1 MGAEL
6 LLGVCDNINEIK
18 MKVEKLKSA
27 LKKLLVEMAKV
38 STDKGLLSYESEKE
52 LPEVGENI
60 YLVDQEGNEEVAA
73 DGEYRT
79 DEKMVIVVKDGKVE
93 EIRAEE
99 EKPAEEPVEM
109 PVDEKL
115 EVVEPVEPAP
125 VDEKINSIPE
135 PEKNPLE
142 EKITAL
148 EARLAA
154 IEARLAALEAEPAVD
169 SAEETFKRVNSF
181 KKTGDEK
188 LDRLNAILTAKPKY

>member
-1 MGAEL
+1 
-6 LLGVCDNINEIK
+6 

-52 LPEVGENI
+52 LPEIGENI

-79 DEKMVIVVKDGKVE
+79 DDKMVIVVKDGKVE

-99 EKPAEEPVEM
+99 EKPAEEPVEK
-109 PVDEKL
+109 PVEENL
-115 EVVEPVEPAP
+115 EVVEPVEPVP
-125 VDEKINSIPE
+125 VDEKIDSIPE

-154 IEARLAALEAEPAVD
+154 IEARLAALEAEPAVP

>member
-1 MGAEL
+1 
-6 LLGVCDNINEIK
+6 

-109 PVDEKL
+109 PVVEKL

-169 SAEETFKRVNSF
+169 SAEETFKKVNSF

>member
-1 MGAEL
+1 
-6 LLGVCDNINEIK
+6 

-52 LPEVGENI
+52 LPEIGENV

-79 DEKMVIVVKDGKVE
+79 DDKMVIVVKDGKVE

-125 VDEKINSIPE
+125 VDEKIDSIPE

-154 IEARLAALEAEPAVD
+154 IEARLAALEAEPAVP

>member
-1 MGAEL
+1 
-6 LLGVCDNINEIK
+6 

-79 DEKMVIVVKDGKVE
+79 DDKMVIVVKDGKVE
-93 EIRAEE
+93 EIRAEKEE
-99 EKPAEEPVEM
+99 EKPVEEPMEK
-109 PVDEKL
+109 PVAEKL

-125 VDEKINSIPE
+125 VDENINSIPE

-154 IEARLAALEAEPAVD
+154 IEARLAALEAEPAVP

>member
-1 MGAEL
+1 
-6 LLGVCDNINEIK
+6 

-79 DEKMVIVVKDGKVE
+79 DDKMVIVVKDGKVE

-125 VDEKINSIPE
+125 VDENINSIPE
-135 PEKNPLE
+135 REKNPLE

-169 SAEETFKRVNSF
+169 SAEETFKKVNSF

>member
-1 MGAEL
+1 
-6 LLGVCDNINEIK
+6 

-79 DEKMVIVVKDGKVE
+79 DDKMVIVVKDGKVE
-93 EIRAEE
+93 EIRAEKEE
-99 EKPAEEPVEM
+99 EKPVEEPVEM
-109 PVDEKL
+109 PVAEKL

-154 IEARLAALEAEPAVD
+154 IEARLAALEAEPAVT

>member
-1 MGAEL
+1 
-6 LLGVCDNINEIK
+6 

-27 LKKLLVEMAKV
+27 LKKLLVEMARV

-52 LPEVGENI
+52 LPELGENI

-79 DEKMVIVVKDGKVE
+79 DDKMVIVVKDGKVE
-93 EIRAEE
+93 EIRAEKEE
-99 EKPAEEPVEM
+99 EKPVEEPVEM
-109 PVDEKL
+109 PIDEKL
-115 EVVEPVEPAP
+115 EKVEVVEPVEPAP

-154 IEARLAALEAEPAVD
+154 IEARLAALEAEPAVP
-169 SAEETFKRVNSF
+169 SAEETFKRVNQL

>member
-1 MGAEL
+1 
-6 LLGVCDNINEIK
+6 

-52 LPEVGENI
+52 LPEIGETI

-79 DEKMVIVVKDGKVE
+79 DDKMVIVVKDGKVE

-125 VDEKINSIPE
+125 VDEKIDSIPE

-154 IEARLAALEAEPAVD
+154 IEARLAALEAEPAVP

>member
-1 MGAEL
+1 
-6 LLGVCDNINEIK
+6 

-52 LPEVGENI
+52 LPEIGENI

-79 DEKMVIVVKDGKVE
+79 DDKMVIVVKDGKVE

-99 EKPAEEPVEM
+99 EKPAEEPVEK
-109 PVDEKL
+109 PVEENL

-125 VDEKINSIPE
+125 VDEKIDSIPE

-154 IEARLAALEAEPAVD
+154 IEARLAALEAEPAVP

>member
-1 MGAEL
+1 
-6 LLGVCDNINEIK
+6 
-18 MKVEKLKSA
+18 MKVEELKSA

-52 LPEVGENI
+52 LPEIGETI

-79 DEKMVIVVKDGKVE
+79 DDKMVIVVKDGKVE

-154 IEARLAALEAEPAVD
+154 IEARLAALEAEPAVP

>member
-1 MGAEL
+1 
-6 LLGVCDNINEIK
+6 

-79 DEKMVIVVKDGKVE
+79 DDKMVIVVKDGKVE

-125 VDEKINSIPE
+125 VDEKIDSIPE

-154 IEARLAALEAEPAVD
+154 IEARLAALEAEPAVP

>member
-1 MGAEL
+1 
-6 LLGVCDNINEIK
+6 

-52 LPEVGENI
+52 LPEIGENI

-79 DEKMVIVVKDGKVE
+79 DDKMVIVVKDGKVE

-125 VDEKINSIPE
+125 VDENINSIPE

-154 IEARLAALEAEPAVD
+154 IEARLAALEAEPAVP

>member
-1 MGAEL
+1 
-6 LLGVCDNINEIK
+6 

-99 EKPAEEPVEM
+99 EKPAEEPVEK

-148 EARLAA
+148 EARLAS
-154 IEARLAALEAEPAVD
+154 IEARLAALEAEPAVP
-169 SAEETFKRVNSF
+169 SAEETFKKVNSF

>member
-1 MGAEL
+1 
-6 LLGVCDNINEIK
+6 

-99 EKPAEEPVEM
+99 EKPAEEPVEK

-125 VDEKINSIPE
+125 VDEKIDSIPE

-169 SAEETFKRVNSF
+169 SAEETFKKVNSF

>member
-1 MGAEL
+1 
-6 LLGVCDNINEIK
+6 

-99 EKPAEEPVEM
+99 EKPVEEPVEM

-169 SAEETFKRVNSF
+169 SAEETFKKVNSF

>member
-1 MGAEL
+1 
-6 LLGVCDNINEIK
+6 

-79 DEKMVIVVKDGKVE
+79 DDKMVIVVKDGKVE

>member
-1 MGAEL
+1 
-6 LLGVCDNINEIK
+6 

-27 LKKLLVEMAKV
+27 LKKLLVEMARV

-79 DEKMVIVVKDGKVE
+79 DDKMVIVVKDGKVE
-93 EIRAEE
+93 EIRAEKEE
-99 EKPAEEPVEM
+99 EKPVEEPMEK

-125 VDEKINSIPE
+125 VDENINSIPE

-154 IEARLAALEAEPAVD
+154 IEARLAALEAEPAVP

>member
-1 MGAEL
+1 
-6 LLGVCDNINEIK
+6 
-18 MKVEKLKSA
+18 MKVEKLKTA

-79 DEKMVIVVKDGKVE
+79 DDKMVIVVKDGKVE

-154 IEARLAALEAEPAVD
+154 IEARLAALEAEPAVP

>member
-1 MGAEL
+1 
-6 LLGVCDNINEIK
+6 

-99 EKPAEEPVEM
+99 EKSAEEEEPVEKS
-109 PVDEKL
+109 VDEKL
-115 EVVEPVEPAP
+115 EVVEPVEPIP
-125 VDEKINSIPE
+125 VDEKIDSIPE

-169 SAEETFKRVNSF
+169 SAEETFKKVNSF

>member
-1 MGAEL
+1 
-6 LLGVCDNINEIK
+6 

-52 LPEVGENI
+52 LPEIGETI

-79 DEKMVIVVKDGKVE
+79 DDKMVIVVKDGKVE
-93 EIRAEE
+93 EIRAEKEE

-125 VDEKINSIPE
+125 VDENINSIPE

-154 IEARLAALEAEPAVD
+154 IEARLAALEAEPAVP
-169 SAEETFKRVNSF
+169 SAVETFKRVNSF

>member
-1 MGAEL
+1 
-6 LLGVCDNINEIK
+6 

-52 LPEVGENI
+52 LPEIGENI

-79 DEKMVIVVKDGKVE
+79 DDKMVIVVKDGKVE

-125 VDEKINSIPE
+125 VDEKIDSIPE

-154 IEARLAALEAEPAVD
+154 IEARLAALEAEPAVP
-169 SAEETFKRVNSF
+169 SAEETFKKVNSF

-188 LDRLNAILTAKPKY
+188 LDRLNAILSSKRN

>member
-1 MGAEL
+1 
-6 LLGVCDNINEIK
+6 

-79 DEKMVIVVKDGKVE
+79 DDKMVIVVKDGKVE

-125 VDEKINSIPE
+125 VDEKIDSIPE

-154 IEARLAALEAEPAVD
+154 IEARLAALEAEPAVP
-169 SAEETFKRVNSF
+169 SAEETFKRVNSL

>member
-1 MGAEL
+1 
-6 LLGVCDNINEIK
+6 

-99 EKPAEEPVEM
+99 EKPAEEPVEK
-109 PVDEKL
+109 PVEENL

-125 VDEKINSIPE
+125 VDEKIDSIPE

-154 IEARLAALEAEPAVD
+154 IEARLAALEAEPAVP

>member
-1 MGAEL
+1 
-6 LLGVCDNINEIK
+6 

-27 LKKLLVEMAKV
+27 LKKLLIEMAKV

-79 DEKMVIVVKDGKVE
+79 DDKMVIVVKDGKVE

-99 EKPAEEPVEM
+99 EKPVEEPVEM

-125 VDEKINSIPE
+125 VDEKIDSIPE

-154 IEARLAALEAEPAVD
+154 IEARLAALEAEPAVP

>member
-1 MGAEL
+1 
-6 LLGVCDNINEIK
+6 

-52 LPEVGENI
+52 LPEIGENI

-109 PVDEKL
+109 PVEENL
-115 EVVEPVEPAP
+115 EVVEPVEPVP
-125 VDEKINSIPE
+125 VDEKIDSIPE

-154 IEARLAALEAEPAVD
+154 IEARLAALEAEPAVP

>member
-1 MGAEL
+1 
-6 LLGVCDNINEIK
+6 

-52 LPEVGENI
+52 LPELGENI

-79 DEKMVIVVKDGKVE
+79 DDKMVIVVKDGKVE
-93 EIRAEE
+93 EIRAEKEE
-99 EKPAEEPVEM
+99 EKPVEEPVEM
-109 PVDEKL
+109 PVAEKL

-154 IEARLAALEAEPAVD
+154 IEARLAALEAEPAVP

>member
-1 MGAEL
+1 
-6 LLGVCDNINEIK
+6 

-99 EKPAEEPVEM
+99 EKPAEEPVEK

-115 EVVEPVEPAP
+115 EVVEPVEPTP
-125 VDEKINSIPE
+125 VDEKIDSIPE

-169 SAEETFKRVNSF
+169 SAEETFKKVNSF

>member
-1 MGAEL
+1 
-6 LLGVCDNINEIK
+6 

-115 EVVEPVEPAP
+115 EVVEPVEPTP
-125 VDEKINSIPE
+125 VDEKIDSIPE

-169 SAEETFKRVNSF
+169 SAEETFKKVNSF

>member
-1 MGAEL
+1 
-6 LLGVCDNINEIK
+6 

-27 LKKLLVEMAKV
+27 LKKLLIEMAKV

-79 DEKMVIVVKDGKVE
+79 DDKMVIVVKDGKVE

-169 SAEETFKRVNSF
+169 SAEETFKKVNSF

>member
-1 MGAEL
+1 
-6 LLGVCDNINEIK
+6 

-125 VDEKINSIPE
+125 VDEKIDSIPE

-169 SAEETFKRVNSF
+169 SAEETFKKVNSF

>member
-1 MGAEL
+1 
-6 LLGVCDNINEIK
+6 

-79 DEKMVIVVKDGKVE
+79 DDKMVIVVKDGKVE

-99 EKPAEEPVEM
+99 EKPAEEPVEK
-109 PVDEKL
+109 PVEENL

-125 VDEKINSIPE
+125 VDEKIDSIPE

-154 IEARLAALEAEPAVD
+154 IEARLAALEAEPVVD
-169 SAEETFKRVNSF
+169 SAEETFKKVNSF

>member
-1 MGAEL
+1 
-6 LLGVCDNINEIK
+6 

-52 LPEVGENI
+52 LPEIGENI

-125 VDEKINSIPE
+125 VDEKIDSIPE

-154 IEARLAALEAEPAVD
+154 IEARLAALEAEPAVP

>member
-1 MGAEL
+1 
-6 LLGVCDNINEIK
+6 

-27 LKKLLVEMAKV
+27 LKKLLVEMARL

-60 YLVDQEGNEEVAA
+60 YLLDQEGNEEVAA

-79 DEKMVIVVKDGKVE
+79 DGKMVIVVKDGKVE

-99 EKPAEEPVEM
+99 EKPAEEPV
-109 PVDEKL
+109 DEKL

-125 VDEKINSIPE
+125 VDEKIDSIPE

-169 SAEETFKRVNSF
+169 SAEETFKKVNQF

>member
-1 MGAEL
+1 
-6 LLGVCDNINEIK
+6 

-79 DEKMVIVVKDGKVE
+79 DDKMVIVVKDGKVE

-109 PVDEKL
+109 PVVEKL

-169 SAEETFKRVNSF
+169 SAEETFKKVNSF

>member
-1 MGAEL
+1 
-6 LLGVCDNINEIK
+6 

-52 LPEVGENI
+52 LPEIGENV

-79 DEKMVIVVKDGKVE
+79 DDKMVIVVKDGKVE

-154 IEARLAALEAEPAVD
+154 IEARLAALEAEPAVP

>member
-1 MGAEL
+1 
-6 LLGVCDNINEIK
+6 

-79 DEKMVIVVKDGKVE
+79 DDKMVIVVKDGKVE

-99 EKPAEEPVEM
+99 EKPAEEPVEK

-169 SAEETFKRVNSF
+169 SAEETFKKVNSF